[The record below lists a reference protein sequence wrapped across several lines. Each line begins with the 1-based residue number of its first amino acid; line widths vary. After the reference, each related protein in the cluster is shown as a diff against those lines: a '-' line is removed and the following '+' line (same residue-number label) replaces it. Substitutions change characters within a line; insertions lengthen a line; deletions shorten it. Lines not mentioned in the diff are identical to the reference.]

1 MRAEGCSRDP
11 PEIFVT
17 EPADAA
23 TLDVLVVINPVAP
36 RYTLE
41 ETRNALETALTAR
54 GLRYRILE
62 TPKEEA
68 RECVEREIAEAVRS
82 GCRRIVCAGGDG
94 TVAMTADCIGVTDV
108 PPVTSLAIIPGGT
121 ANILARELG
130 IPGGLADAVEL
141 AAGGEATID
150 LDVILLDSGRPIL
163 TQIGI
168 GPDASMIHHTSREDQ
183 IRLGRLAYMINFV
196 KRAFSHR
203 PQRLTLEIDG
213 RAVAV
218 RAWQLIVANVGTI
231 GAPPF
236 TWGPRI
242 DPTDGLLD
250 ICIYDVRTTREYV
263 TLFWRMITAH
273 HQKDSNTRFLPVR
286 EQLVIRSHRPLRIQG
301 DGEILGRTPITLRVG
316 AKRLR
321 IVVPKAV
328 EEIATVATTAVP
340 VAPTAPVATQV
351 AVMAV
356 AATTTSAV
364 SSGPD
369 AGSSGAVPLAP
380 VPSGPLTPPIPLSE
394 LGALSPA
401 PPTSTAATLTAQ
413 TSAPSTPPPEAVG
426 STPELDA
433 AQANV
438 APPLPAVKTPA
449 PEADPE
455 SATERPTATGA
466 AETIAQDVDSM
477 IAMHSRTWVLQGALR
492 HPVSWLGALDAALF
506 LRINGMVL
514 ATWLDHSLLAISR
527 IMHYG
532 EGWAAAALA
541 LVLIDPPTGWKA
553 TAEALPVLW
562 LTMLTVNFPMK
573 HIFHRRRPFIAYVKA
588 RVLGPRPRDFSFPSG
603 HSAAAFGGAF
613 MFGSH
618 APAGIP
624 AFYALASIVGF
635 SRIYLGVH
643 YPSDV
648 LIGGLAG
655 TALALMFRTILHAL
669 VPWFR

>member
-1 MRAEGCSRDP
+1 M
-11 PEIFVT
+11 T
-17 EPADAA
+17 ESADLA
-23 TLDVLVVINPVAP
+23 TLDVLVIINPVAP

-41 ETRNALETALTAR
+41 DTRKALETALTTR
-54 GLRYRILE
+54 GLRFRVLE
-62 TPKEEA
+62 TPKDDA
-68 RECVEREIAEAVRS
+68 REFVARAIAEAVES
-82 GCRRIVCAGGDG
+82 GCRRIICAGGDG
-94 TVAMTADCIGVTDV
+94 TVALTADCIGVADV
-108 PPVTSLAIIPGGT
+108 PPLASLAIIPGGT

-150 LDVILLDSGRPIL
+150 LDVILLDNGRPIL

-183 IRLGRLAYMINFV
+183 IRLGRLAYMISFF

-203 PQRLTLEIDG
+203 PQRFTLEIDG

-236 TWGPRI
+236 TWGPQI
-242 DPTDGLLD
+242 DPTDGMMD
-250 ICIYDVRTTREYV
+250 ICVYNVRTPRDYV
-263 TLFWRMITAH
+263 ILFWRMLTTH
-273 HQKDSNTRFLPVR
+273 HQKDSNTRFLTVR
-286 EQLVIRSHRPLRIQG
+286 DRLVIRSERPLRIQG
-301 DGEILGRTPITLRVG
+301 DGEILGKTPITLRVG

-321 IVVPKAV
+321 IVVPKTV
-328 EEIATVATTAVP
+328 VEIAAGPAAVP
-340 VAPTAPVATQV
+340 ITATAPVATQV
-351 AVMAV
+351 A
-356 AATTTSAV
+356 AAAV
-364 SSGPD
+364 STDTSKSVVVPDTASSVPPSGVTTI
-369 AGSSGAVPLAP
+369 AAP
-380 VPSGPLTPPIPLSE
+380 AGPLTPPIPV
-394 LGALSPA
+394 
-401 PPTSTAATLTAQ
+401 
-413 TSAPSTPPPEAVG
+413 PEAG
-426 STPELDA
+426 TLPSPTTPAVNEATTPSIAPATGPPDA
-433 AQANV
+433 VLASNAAN
-438 APPLPAVKTPA
+438 ASDMPALPAVETLA
-449 PEADPE
+449 PETDPE
-455 SATERPTATGA
+455 SATEKPTSTGA
-466 AETIAQDVDSM
+466 AETITQDVDSM

-492 HPVSWLGALDAALF
+492 HPLSWLGALDAALF

-514 ATWLDHSLLAISR
+514 APWLDHALLAISR

-541 LVLIDPPTGWKA
+541 LILIDAPTGWKA

-588 RVLGPRPRDFSFPSG
+588 RVLGPRPKDWSFPSG

-613 MFGSH
+613 LFGSH

-648 LIGGLAG
+648 LIGALAG
-655 TALALMFRTILHAL
+655 TGLALLFRTILQAL